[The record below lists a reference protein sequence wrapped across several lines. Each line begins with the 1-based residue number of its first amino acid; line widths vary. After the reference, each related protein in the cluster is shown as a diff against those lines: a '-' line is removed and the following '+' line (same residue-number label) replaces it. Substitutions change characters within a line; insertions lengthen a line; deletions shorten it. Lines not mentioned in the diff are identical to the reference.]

1 LNLQVAVIIIYL
13 WRVVSDPLLDIA
25 ALTSKNSCVQLR
37 RNLAGVLMR
46 ELS

>member
-1 LNLQVAVIIIYL
+1 LNLQVAVIIL